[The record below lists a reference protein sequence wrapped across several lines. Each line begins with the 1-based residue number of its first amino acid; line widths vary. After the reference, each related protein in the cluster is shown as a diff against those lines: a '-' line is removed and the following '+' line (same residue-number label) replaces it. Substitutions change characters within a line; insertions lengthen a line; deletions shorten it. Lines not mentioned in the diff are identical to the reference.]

1 MEILKDSADVILDN
15 AREKFSAAGV
25 TEFISETVIGD
36 PASSI
41 LEYAERNQ
49 ADLPHRARA
58 TRSGSQ
64 QGLVGWRSQKA
75 RQHDQDFMPYRYMK
89 RRT

>member
-1 MEILKDSADVILDN
+1 MEILKDSADMILDN

-25 TEFISETVIGD
+25 TELVSETVIGD

-49 ADLPHRARA
+49 ADLIVLGQRGLGPNKGLLGGVARKLVNMTRISCLIA
-58 TRSGSQ
+58 T
-64 QGLVGWRSQKA
+64 
-75 RQHDQDFMPYRYMK
+75 
-89 RRT
+89 